1 MTETSDRFAAAAAGF
16 SRTVAAVPADAWDNP
31 SPCVGWNARDIV
43 RHLVEWVPS
52 FYGTNANLTFPSGP
66 SVDDDP
72 AGAWATMREGI
83 LAVLADPAAS
93 AYEFDSRAGKMSV
106 EQSIAM
112 IVTGDVLI
120 HTWDLARATGLD
132 EKLDAAEVHRMY
144 EGVQPFDEILRS
156 SGQFGPRVSVAD
168 SADEQTQLL
177 AFMGRQP

>member
-1 MTETSDRFAAAAAGF
+1 MTETADRFATAAAGF
-16 SRTVAAVPADAWDNP
+16 SRTVAAVPAHAWNNP

-52 FYGTNANLTFPSGP
+52 FYGANANLTFPTGP

-72 AGAWATMREGI
+72 IGAWTTMRDAI
-83 LAVLADPAAS
+83 LAVLADPAKS
-93 AYEFDSRAGKMSV
+93 AFEFDSRAGKMSV

-120 HTWDLARATGLD
+120 HTWDLARAAGLD
-132 EKLDAAEVHRMY
+132 ETLDPTEVHRMF
-144 EGVQPFDEILRS
+144 EGAQPFDAILRS
-156 SGQFGPRVSVAD
+156 SGQFGPRVIVPD
-168 SADEQTQLL
+168 TADEQTKLI